1 MFGNSKK
8 KKGVRIT
15 THIDSLIGKNTF
27 INGNIEFSGGL
38 RIDGNVTGNIGSV
51 SNDDSVLTLSE
62 NGLITGEI
70 KVPNMIINGEIRGDI
85 YADGHIELVDK
96 ANITGNVFYHQIE
109 MAVGAEVNGKLIR
122 MSSDINGETIYEDQ
136 DLTLEQNNISLEQKS

>member
-1 MFGNSKK
+1 MFGNNRK
-8 KKGVRIT
+8 KKGVKIT

-27 INGNIEFSGGL
+27 IHGNIEFSGGL
-38 RIDGNVTGNIGSV
+38 RIDGSVTGNIYSVGSD
-51 SNDDSVLTLSE
+51 NAVLTLSE

-70 KVPNMIINGEIRGDI
+70 RVPNMIINGEIRGDI

-96 ANITGNVFYHQIE
+96 ASITGNVFYHQIE

-122 MSSDINGETIYEDQ
+122 MSSENGEAVYDSQ
-136 DLTLEQNNISLEQKS
+136 DLTLEQDNISLEQKS